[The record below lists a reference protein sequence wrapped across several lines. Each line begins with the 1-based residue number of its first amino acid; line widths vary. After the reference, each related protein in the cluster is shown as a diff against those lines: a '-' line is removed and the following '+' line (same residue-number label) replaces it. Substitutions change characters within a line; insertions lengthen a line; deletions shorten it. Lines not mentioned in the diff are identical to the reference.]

1 MSRAQEITNP
11 NAITARQY
19 RDRFEALPACPT
31 AGDRLEQMCRSL
43 PSETFWQLY
52 TVPAPLPLTASRE
65 SDLFPASPQAA
76 CWRWNEILEAW
87 GKLRSGR
94 ARSLLFPGRWWKE
107 PETQAPT
114 LGRSPHPRC
123 FLRAYGVF
131 QLQWKIIARA
141 RARAGPSPG
150 GARAPVI
157 GGWFATH
164 THVPLFGRTT
174 CSVCTA
180 ACGTTGGNRT
190 NTESSRNSQAL
201 LGSGWAEAGV
211 KWWGRRQARLTPG
224 ERHEGG
230 GAKGPY
236 GKKGTAGGRSGLW
249 WW

>member
-1 MSRAQEITNP
+1 MPHSRRQARADVPEPPVWDVLTAVYSPGPPPPDSIPGEWSFPIESPSSLLEVKWNLSSLGEALVGPCTIAAISRAVMER
-11 NAITARQY
+11 AR
-19 RDRFEALPACPT
+19 DTSPCSPPLPAPP
-31 AGDRLEQMCRSL
+31 LLPESL
-43 PSETFWQLY
+43 W
-52 TVPAPLPLTASRE
+52 
-65 SDLFPASPQAA
+65 
-76 CWRWNEILEAW
+76 
-87 GKLRSGR
+87 
-94 ARSLLFPGRWWKE
+94 
-107 PETQAPT
+107 
-114 LGRSPHPRC
+114 
-123 FLRAYGVF
+123 VF
-131 QLQWKIIARA
+131 QLQWKIIA

-224 ERHEGG
+224 ERRGGG
-230 GAKGPY
+230 GAKGSY